1 MDHDRATTS
10 GSESSPRTR
19 IDARVPRDASAA
31 RVVLISTYDCGH
43 QPFGLASPA
52 AWLRREGF
60 DVRLNDLAV
69 EALDESAIAGAAL
82 VAFYLPMHTATRLAL
97 RALDQVRAIGSGV
110 PVGFFGLYA
119 AMNEPL
125 LRSRGAAFV
134 AGGEFEESLVRAARR
149 IVAGEPV
156 PASEVPRVSHQRLA
170 FLAPERS
177 GLPPLARYA
186 RLRVGD
192 EERVTGY
199 TEASR
204 GCRHRC
210 RHCPVVPVYDGRFRI
225 VPREVVLEDVAR
237 QVDVVQELHR
247 RFPDLTYD
255 VTIKIEHLLHHAQ
268 HLPELRDTGCAFVT
282 SAVESLDDGV
292 LATLEKG
299 HTRADVEEVVRR
311 CREAGLPLQP
321 TFVAFTPWTTVRG
334 YQDLL
339 DAIADLGLI
348 DHVAPVQLAIRLL
361 IPAGSRLLELAE
373 VRDRVEPFDPVAL
386 VYRWR
391 HADPEVDHLQR
402 EIEAEVVEATGRGE
416 PRAVVFRQILARV
429 EARTGRRP
437 RRLDSSATFAAA
449 PIPFMTEPW
458 YCCAEPLPEPAM
470 PI

>member
-1 MDHDRATTS
+1 MK
-10 GSESSPRTR
+10 
-19 IDARVPRDASAA
+19 
-31 RVVLISTYDCGH
+31 
-43 QPFGLASPA
+43 
-52 AWLRREGF
+52 
-60 DVRLNDLAV
+60 
-69 EALDESAIAGAAL
+69 
-82 VAFYLPMHTATRLAL
+82 
-97 RALDQVRAIGSGV
+97 
-110 PVGFFGLYA
+110 
-119 AMNEPL
+119 EPL

-237 QVDVVQELHR
+237 QVDAGARHVTFGDPDFWNGIGHARPLVQELHR

-321 TFVAFTPWTTVRG
+321 TFVA
-334 YQDLL
+334 
-339 DAIADLGLI
+339 
-348 DHVAPVQLAIRLL
+348 
-361 IPAGSRLLELAE
+361 
-373 VRDRVEPFDPVAL
+373 
-386 VYRWR
+386 
-391 HADPEVDHLQR
+391 
-402 EIEAEVVEATGRGE
+402 
-416 PRAVVFRQILARV
+416 
-429 EARTGRRP
+429 
-437 RRLDSSATFAAA
+437 
-449 PIPFMTEPW
+449 
-458 YCCAEPLPEPAM
+458 
-470 PI
+470 